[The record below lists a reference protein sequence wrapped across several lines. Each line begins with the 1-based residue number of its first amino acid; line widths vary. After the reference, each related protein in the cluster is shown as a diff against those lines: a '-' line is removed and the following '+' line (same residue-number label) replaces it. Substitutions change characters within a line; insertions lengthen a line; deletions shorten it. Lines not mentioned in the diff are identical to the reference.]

1 MRPKGMAYVTT
12 LLGAGVIKVPGLHES
27 TTATGNTGS
36 RAQAAS
42 EFARLERERVRLED
56 KLSALGVARLQT
68 EARLD
73 ALYRRMAM
81 VRKELDE
88 IPAEAVAL
96 ASAPVLPPP
105 ARPARARPT
114 PAAAEVKTQSE
125 EDDEDD
131 FMEPFEV
138 VPFTF

>member
-1 MRPKGMAYVTT
+1 MAYVTT

-56 KLSALGVARLQT
+56 KLSALAVTQSQT
-68 EARLD
+68 ETRLD

-81 VRKELDE
+81 VRQELDE
-88 IPAEAVAL
+88 IPAEAIAL
-96 ASAPVLPPP
+96 ASAPPPP
-105 ARPARARPT
+105 PPRPARTRPA
-114 PAAAEVKTQSE
+114 PRSAEVKPEQE
-125 EDDEDD
+125 EEDEDD
-131 FMEPFEV
+131 FTEPFEV

>member
-56 KLSALGVARLQT
+56 KLSALAVTQSQT
-68 EARLD
+68 ETRLD

-81 VRKELDE
+81 VRLELDE
-88 IPAEAVAL
+88 IPAEAAAL
-96 ASAPVLPPP
+96 ASAPPPP
-105 ARPARARPT
+105 PRPTRARPAPRAADGAPD
-114 PAAAEVKTQSE
+114 Q

>member
-56 KLSALGVARLQT
+56 KLSALAVTQSQT
-68 EARLD
+68 ETRLD

-81 VRKELDE
+81 VRLELDE
-88 IPAEAVAL
+88 IPAEAAAL
-96 ASAPVLPPP
+96 ASAPPPP
-105 ARPARARPT
+105 PPRPTRARPAPRAADGAPD
-114 PAAAEVKTQSE
+114 Q